1 MEEKNRNNYWII
13 IGLCIGTSVGT
24 TIGMSTENLP
34 LWMGVG
40 TVIGLCVGLLLSR
53 KNERE

>member
-34 LWMGVG
+34 L
-40 TVIGLCVGLLLSR
+40 
-53 KNERE
+53 